1 MGTSDPEIYDILII
15 GGGINGAGI
24 ARDAASRGLRVLLC
38 EQNDLGSATSSASS
52 KLIHGGLRYLE
63 HYEFKLVREALSERE
78 TLMRVARHLVKPM
91 RFVLPHIAAMRPAW
105 MIRIGLFLYDHLSR
119 SNSLPRSRAI
129 DLGGEWGRGLKPE
142 FTRGFV
148 YSDCW
153 VDDARLVL
161 ANALAARDDGA
172 DVRVRCKVQSA
183 TYRDGRWIV
192 TTQDT
197 NTAETGTYGARVIV
211 NAAGPW
217 VSHVQDTIDAA
228 QSQTRV
234 RLVKG
239 SHIVVPRPHN
249 GDHAYILQH
258 DDRRVVF
265 MIPFEDRY
273 SVIGT
278 TDVPISSPHDPVS
291 ISDDEVDY
299 LCTAVS
305 RYTSQPVTRADVV
318 WDYAGVRPLFDDG
331 QQDPSKVTRDYVLES
346 VTTPAGGPVLS
357 VYGGK
362 VTTYRH
368 LAESAVERLRPYFTM
383 WRQSRTAELTL
394 PGSDFPGIDLLDYH
408 AELKKR
414 FIWLPQESL
423 LAMLRRHGSGVEALL
438 DDATCTEDL
447 GIDFGCSLYQREVD
461 LFIDREW
468 AQTSDDIL
476 WRRTKCGLHMTASEK
491 SKIEEYI
498 RQRIARIQS

>member
-1 MGTSDPEIYDILII
+1 MGTSDPDIYDILII

-78 TLMRVARHLVKPM
+78 TLMRIARHLVKPM
-91 RFVLPHIAAMRPAW
+91 RFVLPHIATMRPTW

-119 SNSLPRSRAI
+119 SNSLPRSRAV

-161 ANALAARDDGA
+161 ANALAAADDGA
-172 DVRVRCKVQSA
+172 DIRVRCKVQGA
-183 TYRDGRWIV
+183 TYCDDRWIV
-192 TTQDT
+192 TAQDT
-197 NTAETGTYGARVIV
+197 NTAETRSYSARVLI

-217 VSHVQDTIDAA
+217 VSHVLDSIDAA
-228 QSQTRV
+228 QSQNRV

-239 SHIVVPRPHN
+239 SHIIVPCLHN
-249 GDHAYILQH
+249 GDHAFILQH

-265 MIPFEDRY
+265 VIPFEDRF

-278 TDVPISSPHDPVS
+278 TDVLVTSPYDPAS

-299 LCTAVS
+299 LCNAVS
-305 RYTSQPVTRADVV
+305 RYTSKPVTPADVV
-318 WDYAGVRPLFDDG
+318 WNYAGVRPLFDDG
-331 QQDPSKVTRDYVLES
+331 QQDPSKITRDYVLES

-362 VTTYRH
+362 LTTYRH
-368 LAESAVERLRPYFTM
+368 LAQTAVEQLRPHFTT
-383 WRQSRTAELTL
+383 WQPSRTAESAL
-394 PGSDFPGIDLLDYH
+394 PGSDFPGAGLLDYH
-408 AELKKR
+408 ADLTKR
-414 FIWLPQESL
+414 FAWLPQESL
-423 LAMLRRHGSGVEALL
+423 LAMLRRHGSGVETILH
-438 DDATCTEDL
+438 DASCADDL

-461 LFIDREW
+461 VFLNREW
-468 AQTSDDIL
+468 AQTGDDIL
-476 WRRTKCGLHMTASEK
+476 WRRSKCGLHMTDAEK

-498 RQRIARIQS
+498 RERSA

>member
-1 MGTSDPEIYDILII
+1 MGASNTEIYDILII

-24 ARDAASRGLRVLLC
+24 ARDAAGRGLRVLLC
-38 EQNDLGSATSSASS
+38 EQDDLGSATSSASS

-78 TLMRVARHLVKPM
+78 TLMRIARHLVKPM

-119 SNSLPRSRAI
+119 SNSLPRSRAM
-129 DLGGEWGRGLKPE
+129 DLGGAWGRGLKPE

-197 NTAETGTYGARVIV
+197 NTAEILNYGARVLV

-217 VSHVQDTIDAA
+217 VSHVLDTIDAA
-228 QSQTRV
+228 QSQNRV

-239 SHIVVPRPHN
+239 SHIVVPRLHK
-249 GDHAYILQH
+249 GDHAFILQH

-265 MIPFEDRY
+265 VIPFEGRY

-278 TDVPISSPHDPVS
+278 TDVPISSPYDPVS

-299 LCTAVS
+299 LCNAVS
-305 RYTSQPVTRADVV
+305 RYTSQPVTPADVV
-318 WDYAGVRPLFDDG
+318 WNYAGVRPLFDDG
-331 QQDPSKVTRDYVLES
+331 QQDPSKITRDYVLEL

-368 LAESAVERLRPYFTM
+368 LAESAVEQLHPHFTTWRPS
-383 WRQSRTAELTL
+383 QTASATL
-394 PGSDFPGIDLLDYH
+394 PGSDFPGTDLLDYH
-408 AELKKR
+408 ADLKKR
-414 FIWLPQESL
+414 FAWLPQQSL
-423 LAMLRRHGSGVEALL
+423 LAMLRRHGSGVETILH
-438 DDATCTEDL
+438 DASCTDDL

-461 LFIDREW
+461 VFLNREW
-468 AQTSDDIL
+468 AQTGNDIL
-476 WRRTKCGLHMTASEK
+476 WRRTKCGLHMTDSEK
-491 SKIEEYI
+491 SKIEDYV
-498 RQRIARIQS
+498 RQRNA